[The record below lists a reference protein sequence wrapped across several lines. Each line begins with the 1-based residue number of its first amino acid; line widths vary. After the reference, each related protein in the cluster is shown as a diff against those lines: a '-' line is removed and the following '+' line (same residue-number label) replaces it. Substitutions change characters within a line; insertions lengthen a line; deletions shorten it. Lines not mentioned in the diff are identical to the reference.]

1 MAARVGNS
9 HGRIRWKRAAAW
21 AMAVLMGVF
30 LAGFPVSAEGAEG
43 TAETS
48 ETSEAA
54 GSGEKTVLDIPAKSC
69 ILVDG
74 AGNVL
79 YEDNADEQ
87 MPPAS
92 ITKIMTLL
100 LTFEAL
106 EAGTLSL
113 DQTVTCSEY
122 AASMG
127 GTQIWL
133 EPGEEMSLS
142 DIIKACAVNSANDC
156 AMALAETVSGS
167 ESAFVALMNERA
179 AELGMK
185 GTHFENPTGL
195 DAEGHL
201 STARDIAIMSAELL
215 RHEGVTDYTTIWMDS
230 LRGGETGLV
239 NTNKLVRY
247 YSGCTGLKTGTT
259 DGAGSCLS
267 ASATR
272 DGMSLIA
279 VSMGSTTSKERFAA
293 CRTLLDYGFASYE
306 NYTPEIPE
314 GSLVPIP
321 VVGGQEETVLPL
333 VQMPES
339 VLIPKGKGGEV
350 QMELHLPESVTAPV
364 AAGDSLGE
372 AAFTLDGKTLCTAR
386 LTAER
391 DVGKIGF
398 SFVLHRLWEL
408 LTSAPF

>member
-1 MAARVGNS
+1 MVEGSRRGI
-9 HGRIRWKRAAAW
+9 GRKRAAAMV
-21 AMAVLMGVF
+21 MALLMGIF
-30 LAGFPVSAEGAEG
+30 LAAGLLVSAE
-43 TAETS
+43 ET
-48 ETSEAA
+48 EAAAAASEAA
-54 GSGEKTVLDIPAKSC
+54 GSNGSTALDIPAKSC

-167 ESAFVALMNERA
+167 ESAFVARMNERA
-179 AELGMK
+179 AELGMT

-195 DAEGHL
+195 DADGHL

-272 DGMSLIA
+272 EGMSLIA

-306 NYTPEIPE
+306 NYTPEIPAE
-314 GSLVPIP
+314 SLNPVP
-321 VVGGQEETVLPL
+321 VLGGQEENVLP
-333 VQMPES
+333 VVTVPES
-339 VLIPKGKGGEV
+339 VLIPKGKAGEV
-350 QMELHLPESVTAPV
+350 QMELRIPESVPAPV

-372 AAFTLDGKTLCTAR
+372 AIFTLDGKTLCTAQ
-386 LTAER
+386 LTADR
-391 DVGKIGF
+391 DVGKIDF
-398 SFVLHRLWEL
+398 RFALHRMWEL